1 LEVIL
6 KAEKSVVV
14 DPLIRIVLVE
24 DLRLF
29 RDLIRVYLESVVG
42 FSVVAEADNGGDGVN
57 FVKLHRPHVCVM
69 DITLKG
75 LDGFEATKK
84 IIADCGKTRVLAIS
98 ASSKPD
104 YVRRMIEAGAF
115 GYICK
120 DCPPSMFCEA
130 VRSVAAGIRFFP
142 TVAKEKHNTDAKKPL
157 LSKREVQLIRLLSNN
172 CTMPEIADELNLS
185 YSTVN
190 VYKVRAMMKTGTHT
204 TTELVKYAIKNGIV
218 NLD

>member
-1 LEVIL
+1 VN
-6 KAEKSVVV
+6 AEACITN

-29 RDLIRVYLESVVG
+29 RDLITGYLESIVG

-57 FVKLHRPHVCVM
+57 LVKLHRPHVCIM
-69 DITLKG
+69 DIALKG
-75 LDGFEATKK
+75 LDGFEATRQ
-84 IIADCGKTRVLAIS
+84 IHASGAKTRVLAIS
-98 ASSKPD
+98 ASSKPE
-104 YVRRMIEAGAF
+104 YVRRMIDAGAC

-120 DCPPSMFCEA
+120 DCPPAMFCEA
-130 VRSVAAGIRFFP
+130 VRSVAAGIKFFP
-142 TVAKEKHNTDAKKPL
+142 AEAPAANRGGEQKNL

-172 CTMPEIADELNLS
+172 CSMPEIADELSLS

-204 TTELVKYAIKNGIV
+204 TTELVKYAIKSGIV

>member
-1 LEVIL
+1 MKTGKNI
-6 KAEKSVVV
+6 AV

-29 RDLIRVYLESVVG
+29 RELVRGYLESVVG
-42 FSVVAEADNGGDGVN
+42 FSVVAEADNGADGVN
-57 FVKLHRPHVCVM
+57 YVKLYRPHVCIM

-75 LDGFEATKK
+75 LDGIEATKK
-84 IIADCGKTRVLAIS
+84 IIASCGKTRVLAIS

-104 YVRRMIEAGAF
+104 YIRRMMEAGAC

-142 TVAKEKHNTDAKKPL
+142 NETKEKGIKKEL

-204 TTELVKYAIKNGIV
+204 PTELVKYAIKKGIV

>member
-1 LEVIL
+1 MR
-6 KAEKSVVV
+6 AENSRIV

-29 RDLIRVYLESVVG
+29 RDLVRSYLESVVG
-42 FSVVAEADNGGDGVN
+42 FSVVAEADNGSDGVT

-69 DITLKG
+69 DIALKG
-75 LDGFEATKK
+75 LDGFEATKR

-98 ASSKPD
+98 ASSKPENI
-104 YVRRMIEAGAF
+104 RKMIDAGAF

-120 DCPPSMFCEA
+120 DCPPSMFCDA

-142 TVAKEKHNTDAKKPL
+142 TEAMDSRKSGDKKQL
-157 LSKREVQLIRLLSNN
+157 LSKREVQLVRLLSSN
-172 CTMPEIADELNLS
+172 CSMPEIADELNLS

-190 VYKVRAMMKTGTHT
+190 VYKVRAMMKTGTNT